1 MPLFQV
7 ENVEEV
13 HWTFGVCSTDE
24 ETCLNE
30 RYDGTNITEITGI
43 QLATLHP
50 GSLDFAL
57 LESLTF
63 PQVES
68 MSCQELCDCLSCGDG
83 HCSDKEDQ
91 DKCPGNTSGFICR
104 CSSSPAF
111 PTFQSILRDM
121 MRTGMACRQ
130 CSNWWN
136 QRDEKTNNFI
146 QFWCVFKVHRNFIF
160 DVDFDIKFQ
169 VVAF

>member
-1 MPLFQV
+1 M
-7 ENVEEV
+7 
-13 HWTFGVCSTDE
+13 CSADE

-43 QLATLHP
+43 QLGTMHP

-68 MSCQELCDCLSCGDG
+68 MRCQELCDCLSCGQG

-91 DKCPGNTSGFICR
+91 D
-104 CSSSPAF
+104 
-111 PTFQSILRDM
+111 
-121 MRTGMACRQ
+121 
-130 CSNWWN
+130 
-136 QRDEKTNNFI
+136 
-146 QFWCVFKVHRNFIF
+146 
-160 DVDFDIKFQ
+160 
-169 VVAF
+169 

>member
-104 CSSSPAF
+104 CSNSQAF
-111 PTFQSILRDM
+111 PTFKSILRDM

-130 CSNWWN
+130 CSN
-136 QRDEKTNNFI
+136 
-146 QFWCVFKVHRNFIF
+146 
-160 DVDFDIKFQ
+160 
-169 VVAF
+169 